1 MRAVGHTVIIR
12 PIEQQMETSFG
23 MTLSAGDKTDI
34 RYQKATVVSVGHL
47 VTEHIVEGATVWYDT
62 RAGFSMV
69 SPDGKLT
76 VIGERDIPVI
86 E

>member
-1 MRAVGHTVIIR
+1 
-12 PIEQQMETSFG
+12 
-23 MTLSAGDKTDI
+23 
-34 RYQKATVVSVGHL
+34 VVSVGHL

-76 VIGERDIPVI
+76 VISERDIPVI